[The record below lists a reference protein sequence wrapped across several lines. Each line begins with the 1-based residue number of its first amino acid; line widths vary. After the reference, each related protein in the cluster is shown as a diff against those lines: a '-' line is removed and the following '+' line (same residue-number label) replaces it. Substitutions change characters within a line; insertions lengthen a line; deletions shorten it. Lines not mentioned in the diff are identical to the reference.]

1 SYPPRMKRPLAL
13 FLLALAAGAPRMA
26 TARDASL
33 AKAKYLDAKLPVDKR
48 VADLLARMTLE
59 EKIAQLSGYWF
70 PKSGV
75 FVDDQLRP
83 ALANDKAKALL
94 AHGLG
99 EISRPSENED
109 RKKNLG
115 PRQEAELTNAL
126 QKYVIEQTRL
136 GIPLLNHEEGL

>member
-1 SYPPRMKRPLAL
+1 MKRPHAPLLLMLAV
-13 FLLALAAGAPRMA
+13 AAPGVTPGQAS
-26 TARDASL
+26 ARAGSL
-33 AKAKYLDAKLPVDKR
+33 GKAKCLDAKLPVEKR

-59 EKIAQLSGYWF
+59 EKIAQLHGYWF

-75 FVDDQLRP
+75 LVDDQLRP

-115 PRQEAELTNAL
+115 PRQMAELTN
-126 QKYVIEQTRL
+126 
-136 GIPLLNHEEGL
+136 

>member
-1 SYPPRMKRPLAL
+1 MKRPLPPLTAIVC
-13 FLLALAAGAPRMA
+13 LLTLLGGPAPAA
-26 TARDASL
+26 ARDAAL
-33 AKAKYLDAKLPVDKR
+33 AKAKYMDAKLPVDKR

-59 EKIAQLSGYWF
+59 EKIAQLHGYWF

-75 FVDDQLRP
+75 LVDDQLHP

-94 AHGLG
+94 ANGLG

-115 PRQEAELTNAL
+115 PRQMAELTNAL
-126 QKYVIEQTRL
+126 Q
-136 GIPLLNHEEGL
+136 N

>member
-1 SYPPRMKRPLAL
+1 MKQRYALPLLVAVC
-13 FLLALAAGAPRMA
+13 LAAGAPSPA
-26 TARDASL
+26 AARDASL
-33 AKAKYLDAKLPVDKR
+33 AKAKYLDAKLPIDRR

-59 EKIAQLSGYWF
+59 EKIAQLHGYWF

-75 FVDDQLRP
+75 LVDDQLRP

-94 AHGLG
+94 SNALG
-99 EISRPSENED
+99 EISRPSENKD

-115 PRQEAELTNAL
+115 PRQMAELTNAL

-136 GIPLLNHEEGL
+136 GIPLLNH

>member
-1 SYPPRMKRPLAL
+1 MKKPQGPL
-13 FLLALAAGAPRMA
+13 LLAAVCLMAGAARPA
-26 TARDASL
+26 GARDASL

-59 EKIAQLSGYWF
+59 EKIAQLHGYWF

-75 FVDDQLRP
+75 LVDDQLRP
-83 ALANDKAKALL
+83 SLANDKAKSLFVN
-94 AHGLG
+94 GLG

-115 PRQEAELTNAL
+115 PRQEAELTNAM
-126 QKYVIEQTRL
+126 
-136 GIPLLNHEEGL
+136 